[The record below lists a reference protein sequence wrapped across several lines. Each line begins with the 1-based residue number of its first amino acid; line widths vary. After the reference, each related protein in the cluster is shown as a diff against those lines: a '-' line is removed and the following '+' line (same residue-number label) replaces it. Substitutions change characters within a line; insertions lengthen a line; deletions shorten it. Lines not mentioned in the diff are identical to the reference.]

1 MQEKTPLYSK
11 LLQFQSENNISFH
24 VPGHKNGALLSY
36 DDDAWKRNL
45 WKFDVTELNGLD
57 DLHAPMGVIEE
68 AEKLLTTLYG
78 VKKSYFLVNGSTVGN
93 LAMILSV
100 LKEGDKVFV
109 QRNSHKSIMN
119 GIKLAKAQP
128 ILLNPDYEE
137 EWKVETFLSKSTL
150 KQAIARFPDVKTL
163 ILTSPN
169 YYGMVGDLEAIIQL
183 AHANGICVL
192 VDEAHGA
199 HFIGSD
205 YFPPSA
211 VQLGADIVIQSAHKT
226 LPALTMGAYLH
237 YNTDFIKPH
246 EVKYYL
252 EILQSSSPSYLIMSS
267 LDKARHYLATYDAED
282 RDYLQKTL
290 TLFCKELKMIPQLKV
305 LNYSHQGDP
314 LKITVQSTI
323 NKSGFELQ
331 KQLEKEGVYTE
342 LADSN
347 NVLFVFPL
355 LKKETV
361 FPLNEILTTIKKV
374 FSGNIS
380 GVSNER
386 GALASIKKSGDIVEL
401 KLSEKEQALQNKR
414 EILLTDALHAV
425 CAETIIPYPP
435 GIPIL
440 MPGEE
445 ITANH
450 INQLKNLIKD
460 GARFQGSPSIYK
472 NKIKIFE
479 K

>member
-24 VPGHKNGALLSY
+24 VPGHKNGELLSY
-36 DDDAWKRNL
+36 DDNEWKRSL

-68 AEKLLTTLYG
+68 AEKLLTTLYE

-93 LAMILSV
+93 LAMILSA

-128 ILLNPDYEE
+128 ILLSPDYEE
-137 EWKVETFLSKSTL
+137 EWKVETFLSESTI
-150 KQAIARFPDVKTL
+150 KQAIAQFPEVKTL

-169 YYGMVGDLEAIIQL
+169 YYGMVGDLKAIIQL
-183 AHANGICVL
+183 AHDNGICVL

-199 HFIGSD
+199 HFLGSD
-205 YFPPSA
+205 FFPPSA
-211 VQLGADIVIQSAHKT
+211 VQLGADIVVQSAHKT

-237 YNTDFIKPH
+237 YNTDFIKQH

-267 LDKARHYLATYDAED
+267 LDKARYYLATYDTED
-282 RDYLQKTL
+282 REYLQKTL
-290 TLFCKELKMIPQLKV
+290 TSFCNELQMIPQLKV
-305 LNYSHQGDP
+305 LSYSHHGDP
-314 LKITVQSTI
+314 LKITVQSTVNI
-323 NKSGFELQ
+323 SGFELQ
-331 KQLEKEGVYTE
+331 KQLEQEGVYTE

-355 LKKETV
+355 LKKEMD
-361 FPLNEILTTIKKV
+361 FPLNEVIAKIKKAV
-374 FSGNIS
+374 SRNSSEI
-380 GVSNER
+380 SNER
-386 GALASIKKSGDIVEL
+386 EVLTPIKKSEDIVEL
-401 KLSEKEQALQNKR
+401 KLSEKEQALRSKR
-414 EILLTDALHAV
+414 EVSLTDALHAV

-445 ITANH
+445 ITLYH

-460 GARFQGSPSIYK
+460 GARFQGNPSIYE